1 MKKQRESL
9 RESELKDI
17 FKLYKVTAKSIEG
30 KGATAFIPDILCWD
44 EEGNTFFIEL
54 KDGSTFSVGQLY
66 LLKRLKNTYGCE
78 YIDGNY
84 CFYDFKGI
92 EPVEITIKKI
102 LEGVK
107 DGREI

>member
-1 MKKQRESL
+1 MKKKQRESL

-17 FKLYKVTAKSIEG
+17 FKMYKVTAKSIEG

-66 LLKRLKNTYGCE
+66 LLKRLKNTFGCE
-78 YIDGNY
+78 YTNGVY
-84 CFYDFKGI
+84 LFYDYKED
-92 EPVEITIKKI
+92 EPKEIPFNILLNKI
-102 LEGVK
+102 RG
-107 DGREI
+107 